1 MLMKI
6 KIQVTYRQGHFYSF
20 PNILTTEIRKI
31 METMSL
37 LSKFGQ
43 LLLVGCE
50 VEQASPRRAMYGAL
64 KFPGCQDSHTW
75 PAQGKEAHVRSLYH

>member
-1 MLMKI
+1 MFIKI
-6 KIQVTYRQGHFYSF
+6 KIQVTYGQGHFFSF
-20 PNILTTEIRKI
+20 LNILTTEIRKI

-50 VEQASPRRAMYGAL
+50 VEQASPRRTLYGAL
-64 KFPGCQDSHTW
+64 NFLGCQDSHTW
-75 PAQGKEAHVRSLYH
+75 PTQGKEAHVRSLCH